1 MEEQN
6 NLTAERSL
14 EIITEQIE
22 RSRRAVSKD
31 TGQFL
36 FIAGLM
42 TMGTAV
48 VAAPINYFTLN
59 AGGMFPGWWGHFL
72 WFVLPFFIMLA
83 LRYIDKGNA
92 PVSLVGTQV
101 RKVWW
106 TFATFALIYAV
117 YVVIWNG
124 IMFQMNGPEIYPWL
138 HRQASSIIIL
148 LMAMA
153 ISITG
158 HILKIRW
165 LVWLGICGWLLIYLF
180 SGLSGFIM
188 VRILPS
194 SEMAR
199 LSVISPCPSIFF
211 FALIGLTLPGLI
223 LKRQK

>member
-36 FIAGLM
+36 YIAGLM

-48 VAAPINYFTLN
+48 VAALINYFTIN

-72 WFVLPFFIMLA
+72 WFVLPFFIMWTI
-83 LRYIDKGNA
+83 RYIDKGNA
-92 PVSLVGTQV
+92 PVSLVGTHV

-106 TFATFALIYAV
+106 TFAIFALFYAV
-117 YVVIWNG
+117 YTVIWNRLAF
-124 IMFQMNGPEIYPWL
+124 MWNSPEAYPWL
-138 HRQASSIIIL
+138 HRQASSVIIW
-148 LMAMA
+148 MMSMA
-153 ISITG
+153 ICLTG
-158 HILKIRW
+158 QILKKRW
-165 LVWLGICGWLLIYLF
+165 LVWLGIFGWLLIYLVMVVP
-180 SGLSGFIM
+180 SFILI
-188 VRILPS
+188 RILTPS
-194 SEMAR
+194 EWAR
-199 LSVISPCPSIFF
+199 VSFINPCPSIFL
-211 FALIGLTLPGLI
+211 FALIGLTLPGLM

>member
-36 FIAGLM
+36 FVAGLM

-48 VAAPINYFTLN
+48 VAALINYFTFN

-72 WFVLPFFIMLA
+72 WFVLPFFIMWTI
-83 LRYIDKGNA
+83 RYIDKGNA
-92 PVSLVGTQV
+92 PLSLVGTHV

-117 YVVIWNG
+117 YTIIWNRLAF
-124 IMFQMNGPEIYPWL
+124 MWNGPEAYPWL

-153 ISITG
+153 ISVTG
-158 HILKIRW
+158 QILKIRW
-165 LVWLGICGWLLIYLF
+165 LVWLGILGWLLIYMVMGVSDYIL
-180 SGLSGFIM
+180 
-188 VRILPS
+188 VRILPPTEWTRVS
-194 SEMAR
+194 
-199 LSVISPCPSIFF
+199 IINPCPSIFL
-211 FALIGLTLPGLI
+211 FALIGLTLPGLM

>member
-1 MEEQN
+1 M

-36 FIAGLM
+36 FVAGLM

-48 VAAPINYFTLN
+48 VAAFINYFTFN
-59 AGGMFPGWWGHFL
+59 KGGLLPGFGGHLL
-72 WFVLPFFIMLA
+72 WFALPFFIMLT
-83 LRYIDKGNA
+83 LRYIDNGNA
-92 PVSLVGTQV
+92 PVSIVGTHV

-117 YVVIWNG
+117 FTVIWNK
-124 IMFQMNGPEIYPWL
+124 IAFELNGPEYYPWVHL
-138 HRQASSIIIL
+138 RANPIIIL
-148 LMAMA
+148 LMSMA
-153 ISITG
+153 VSITG

-165 LVWLGICGWLLIYLF
+165 LVWLGIFGWFLIYLVN
-180 SGLSGFIM
+180 SLSGMIM
-188 VRILPS
+188 VRLFPVNV
-194 SEMAR
+194 MGR
-199 LSVISPCPSIFF
+199 LSTIYPCPSIFL
-211 FALIGLTLPGLI
+211 FAFIGLTLPGLM

>member
-22 RSRRAVSKD
+22 RSRRAVSKN

-36 FIAGLM
+36 LVAGLM

-48 VAAPINYFTLN
+48 VVALINYFTFN
-59 AGGMFPGWWGHFL
+59 AGGMFPGSWGHFL
-72 WFVLPFFIMLA
+72 WFALPFFIMLA

-92 PVSLVGTQV
+92 PVSLVGTHV
-101 RKVWW
+101 RKTWW

-117 YVVIWNG
+117 YVVIWNR
-124 IMFQMNGPEIYPWL
+124 IMFQMNGPEVYPWL

-153 ISITG
+153 VSITG
-158 HILKIRW
+158 QILKIRW
-165 LVWLGICGWLLIYLF
+165 LVWLGILGWLLIYMVM
-180 SGLSGFIM
+180 GLSDYIL
-188 VRILPS
+188 VRILTPS
-194 SEMAR
+194 EWAR
-199 LSVISPCPSIFF
+199 VSVINPCPSIFL
-211 FALIGLTLPGLI
+211 FAFIGLTLPGLI

>member
-1 MEEQN
+1 MEEID

-48 VAAPINYFTLN
+48 VVAFINYFTVYTDGL
-59 AGGMFPGWWGHFL
+59 FPGLWGHFL
-72 WFVLPFFIMLA
+72 WFALPFFIMWTI
-83 LRYIDKGNA
+83 RYIDKGDA
-92 PVSLVGTQV
+92 PVSLVGTHV

-124 IMFQMNGPEIYPWL
+124 IMLRLSSPEVFPWL
-138 HRQASSIIIL
+138 NRQANPVIIW
-148 LMAMA
+148 MMSMA
-153 ISITG
+153 ICLTG
-158 HILKIRW
+158 QILKIRW
-165 LVWLGICGWLLIYLF
+165 LVWIGIFGWLLIHLF
-180 SGLSGFIM
+180 NGLSSAIM
-188 VRILPS
+188 VRTLPI
-194 SEMAR
+194 SEFGR
-199 LSVISPCPSIFF
+199 LSFIAPCPSIFL
-211 FALIGLTLPGLI
+211 FALIGLTLPGLM

>member
-48 VAAPINYFTLN
+48 VAALINYFTLN

-83 LRYIDKGNA
+83 PRYIDKGNA
-92 PVSLVGTQV
+92 PVSLVGTHV

-117 YVVIWNG
+117 YVVIWNR

-165 LVWLGICGWLLIYLF
+165 LVWLGICGWLLIYFF
-180 SGLSGFIM
+180 SGLSDY
-188 VRILPS
+188 ILVHILSPS
-194 SEMAR
+194 ELAKV
-199 LSVISPCPSIFF
+199 SVTYPCPSIFL
-211 FALIGLTLPGLI
+211 FALIGLTLPGLK
-223 LKRQK
+223 LKGQK

>member
-1 MEEQN
+1 MEEID

-36 FIAGLM
+36 LVAGLM

-48 VAAPINYFTLN
+48 VAALINYFTFN
-59 AGGMFPGWWGHFL
+59 AGGLFPGMWGHFL
-72 WFVLPFFIMLA
+72 WFVLPFFIMWTI
-83 LRYIDKGNA
+83 RYIDKGNA
-92 PVSLVGTQV
+92 PVSLVGTHV

-117 YVVIWNG
+117 YVVIWNR
-124 IMFQMNGPEIYPWL
+124 IMFQMIGPEVYPWL

-188 VRILPS
+188 ARILPP

>member
-1 MEEQN
+1 MEEID

-36 FIAGLM
+36 LVAGLM

-48 VAAPINYFTLN
+48 VVALINYFTVYTDGL
-59 AGGMFPGWWGHFL
+59 FPGWWGHFL
-72 WFVLPFFIMLA
+72 WFALPFFIMWTI
-83 LRYIDKGNA
+83 RYIDKGDA
-92 PVSLVGTQV
+92 PVSLVGTHV

-124 IMFQMNGPEIYPWL
+124 IMFQMIGPEVYPWL

-158 HILKIRW
+158 QILKIRW

-188 VRILPS
+188 ARILPP

>member
-1 MEEQN
+1 MEEID

-36 FIAGLM
+36 LVAGLM

-48 VAAPINYFTLN
+48 VAALINYFTFN

-92 PVSLVGTQV
+92 PVSLVGTHV
-101 RKVWW
+101 RKTWW

-117 YVVIWNG
+117 YVVIWNR
-124 IMFQMNGPEIYPWL
+124 IMFQMNGPEVYPWL

-153 ISITG
+153 VSITG
-158 HILKIRW
+158 QILKIRW
-165 LVWLGICGWLLIYLF
+165 LVWLGILGWLLIYMVM
-180 SGLSGFIM
+180 GLSDYIL
-188 VRILPS
+188 VRILTPS
-194 SEMAR
+194 EWAR
-199 LSVISPCPSIFF
+199 VSFINPCPSIFL
-211 FALIGLTLPGLI
+211 FAFIGLTLPGLI

>member
-1 MEEQN
+1 MEEID

-36 FIAGLM
+36 LVAGLM

-48 VAAPINYFTLN
+48 VAALINYFTFN

-92 PVSLVGTQV
+92 PVSLVGTHV
-101 RKVWW
+101 RKTWW

-117 YVVIWNG
+117 YVVIWNK
-124 IMFQMNGPEIYPWL
+124 IMLQLNGPEISPWL
-138 HRQASSIIIL
+138 NRQASGNIIL
-148 LMAMA
+148 MMCMA

-165 LVWLGICGWLLIYLF
+165 LVWVGIFGWLLMYLF
-180 SGLSGFIM
+180 SAVSCAIM
-188 VRILPS
+188 VRILPM
-194 SEMAR
+194 SEYAR
-199 LSVISPCPSIFF
+199 LSFIAPCPSIFF
-211 FALIGLTLPGLI
+211 FALIGLTLPGLM